1 MRVIRD
7 RATQTTRSSTHG
19 VAARGLAPALAAIV
33 LLAACRGSGGSVA
46 MGSPRAT
53 MSDADHGASAAAVD
67 AMDMLSAD
75 ALPDTELHLRLS
87 ATRLPTADDSTR
99 ADMLLVD
106 VRDALRKYGD
116 VRVAAADGFEEM
128 PGPTG
133 TYRMHHLTNWAWA
146 RAESRRFDPT
156 KPTSLLYRENA
167 DGTLRLAGAMYT
179 APASASP
186 EELDQRL
193 PLSFARW
200 HRHVNWCTP
209 ASGSGSQWLATRDGS
224 PLFGPRSPVASR
236 EACKSEGG
244 IFYPQVFGWMVHVT
258 IVGSDDPAVVWRGG
272 LAIENPANSPDTAAP
287 HVQAAAPDTG
297 RPALALPPAATAAA
311 TRAAASP
318 STPDASLAARSPAP
332 IATAPGGTVPVV
344 TVPVV
349 RRKQQRAAPVITAEP
364 ITAPVQTPVQTPVY
378 PHPASDLPARTVF
391 SAPVS
396 TAGTFRS
403 GAAAIAYD
411 RFEPSGHAG
420 RRPGVVLLH
429 DAPGLAP
436 QAAFLHGLAMTLV
449 QRGYEVEIVHYLDR
463 SGISAADGDDRRAH
477 FREWAGTVRDA
488 LSDLARSPGVDSS
501 RVGVL
506 GTGLGGT
513 LALMAGAT
521 DAHVKAVAEYGGAI
535 PARAASLV
543 QRMPPVLI
551 MHGDKDRAVPLAEAY
566 RIRAM
571 CQAVQ
576 APADLEVFYGQSHV
590 IEGADADA
598 LRDKTVAFLDRYL
611 GAR

>member
-1 MRVIRD
+1 M
-7 RATQTTRSSTHG
+7 
-19 VAARGLAPALAAIV
+19 
-33 LLAACRGSGGSVA
+33 SG
-46 MGSPRAT
+46 
-53 MSDADHGASAAAVD
+53 ADHGASAAAVD

-75 ALPDTELHLRLS
+75 ALPDTELHLQLS
-87 ATRLPTADDSTR
+87 AARAATADDSTR

-128 PGPTG
+128 PGPAG
-133 TYRMHHLTNWAWA
+133 KHRLHHLSNWAWA
-146 RAESRRFDPT
+146 RAESRRFNPA
-156 KPTSLLYRENA
+156 KPTSLLYREDA

-186 EELDQRL
+186 AELDQRL

-209 ASGSGSQWLATRDGS
+209 GTGSGSQWLATRDGS
-224 PLFGPRSPVASR
+224 PLYGPRSPVVSR
-236 EACKSEGG
+236 DACTAEGG

-258 IVGSDDPAVVWRGG
+258 IVGSDDPGVVWRGG
-272 LAIENPANSPDTAAP
+272 MAIENPASNPDSAAP
-287 HVQAAAPDTG
+287 HVVAAAPDTT
-297 RPALALPPAATAAA
+297 RRAPAAALAAPAPATPAATSAGP
-311 TRAAASP
+311 AAASV
-318 STPDASLAARSPAP
+318 AAHSPAP
-332 IATAPGGTVPVV
+332 VVTAPAATVPVV

-349 RRKQQRAAPVITAEP
+349 RRQPQRPAPIVTADTIVP
-364 ITAPVQTPVQTPVY
+364 PVH

-396 TAGTFRS
+396 STGTFQS
-403 GAAAIAYD
+403 GATAVAYD

-420 RRPGVVLLH
+420 HRPAVVLLH

-436 QAAFLHGLAMTLV
+436 QAAFLHELAMTLA
-449 QRGYEVEIVHYLDR
+449 QRGYEVEVVHYLDR
-463 SGISAADGDDRRAH
+463 SGLVAADGDDRRAH
-477 FREWAGTVRDA
+477 FREWAGTIRDA
-488 LSDLARSPGVDSS
+488 LSDLARSPGVDSG
-501 RVGVL
+501 RLAVM

-513 LALMAGAT
+513 LALTAGAT
-521 DAHVKAVAEYGGAI
+521 DPRVKAVAEYGGAI
-535 PARAASLV
+535 PARAAALV

-551 MHGDKDRAVPLAEAY
+551 MHGDKDRAVPLMEAY

-571 CQAVQ
+571 CWAVQ
-576 APADLEVFYGQSHV
+576 APADLEVFYGQNHV

-611 GAR
+611 GAK

>member
-1 MRVIRD
+1 
-7 RATQTTRSSTHG
+7 
-19 VAARGLAPALAAIV
+19 
-33 LLAACRGSGGSVA
+33 
-46 MGSPRAT
+46 

-75 ALPDTELHLRLS
+75 ALPDTELHLELS
-87 ATRLPTADDSTR
+87 AARAPTADDSTR

-106 VRDALRKYGD
+106 VREALRKYGD

-128 PGPTG
+128 PGPAG
-133 TYRMHHLTNWAWA
+133 KHRLHHLSNWAWA
-146 RAESRRFDPT
+146 RAESRRFNPA
-156 KPTSLLYRENA
+156 KPTSLLYREDA
-167 DGTLRLAGAMYT
+167 DGTLRLMGAMYT
-179 APASASP
+179 APASATP

-209 ASGSGSQWLATRDGS
+209 GTGSGSRWLATRDGS
-224 PLFGPRSPVASR
+224 PLYGPRSPVVTR
-236 EACKSEGG
+236 DACTAEGG

-258 IVGSDDPAVVWRGG
+258 ITGSDDPAVVWRGG
-272 LAIENPANSPDTAAP
+272 IATERPANFPANSPDTVAP
-287 HVQAAAPDTG
+287 HVVVAAPDTA
-297 RPALALPPAATAAA
+297 RHTLAVAPAAPVAA
-311 TRAAASP
+311 TPAAKSA
-318 STPDASLAARSPAP
+318 STPAASLAARSPAP
-332 IATAPGGTVPVV
+332 AGTVPVVTVPVVTVPVV

-349 RRKQQRAAPVITAEP
+349 RRQQQRLAPIVTADTIVP
-364 ITAPVQTPVQTPVY
+364 PVH

-396 TAGTFRS
+396 SAGTFPS
-403 GAAAIAYD
+403 GAATVAYD
-411 RFEPSGHAG
+411 RFEPSGHPG
-420 RRPGVVLLH
+420 HRPAVVLLH

-436 QAAFLHGLAMTLV
+436 QAAFLHGLAMTLA

-463 SGISAADGDDRRAH
+463 SGMTAADGDDRRVH
-477 FREWAGTVRDA
+477 FREWAGTIHDA

-501 RVGVL
+501 RLGVM

-513 LALMAGAT
+513 LALTAGAT
-521 DAHVKAVAEYGGAI
+521 DPRVKAVAEYGGGI

-551 MHGDKDRAVPLAEAY
+551 MHGDKDRAVPLMEAY